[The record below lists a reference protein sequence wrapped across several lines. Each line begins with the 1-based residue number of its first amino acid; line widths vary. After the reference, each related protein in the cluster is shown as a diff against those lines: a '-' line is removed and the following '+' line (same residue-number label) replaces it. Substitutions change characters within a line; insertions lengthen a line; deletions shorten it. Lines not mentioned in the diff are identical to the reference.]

1 MSFLEIKNLS
11 FSYEGQTVFN
21 DLSVSMENDDHLVI
35 TGDSGAGKSTL
46 LKVIAGL
53 EVPTSGEVL
62 LNGQVLCSSK
72 VNIPPHLRGVGMV
85 FQDFALFPHMTI
97 EQNVC
102 YSNFSNV
109 DCDFWLNKIKLSHKK
124 NSYPRELSG
133 GEQQRVALAR
143 SLAAKPNLILLD
155 EPFSNL
161 DPALRAELE
170 EFTYKIL
177 DEFKMASIQV
187 THLVDDSFQS
197 QRKVLNLSNL

>member
-11 FSYEGQTVFN
+11 FSYEGQTVFSN
-21 DLSVSMENDDHLVI
+21 LSVSMENNDHLVI

-177 DEFKMASIQV
+177 DEFKIASIQV

-197 QRKVLNLSNL
+197 QRRILNLSNL